1 MIECIEGIVKRKTSG
16 PIRMDFFFRF
26 FFSCTK
32 LCSLQLK
39 SDRTPI
45 LVDKMSVCLIKYHHL
60 FTAKVHPAGG
70 AEEPADGTM
79 QSPAEES
86 KVCLWDAF

>member
-1 MIECIEGIVKRKTSG
+1 
-16 PIRMDFFFRF
+16 
-26 FFSCTK
+26 
-32 LCSLQLK
+32 
-39 SDRTPI
+39 
-45 LVDKMSVCLIKYHHL
+45 MSVCLIKYHHL